1 MKLVL
6 QKNLLEL
13 LFPKRK
19 HITYKRMRKKWH
31 WLQTHTHKLK
41 SRIGKDMPS
50 KNSGKT
56 ISNLEFYTQRNC

>member
-19 HITYKRMRKKWH
+19 HITYKRMRKKALASH
-31 WLQTHTHKLK
+31 THTHTHKLK
-41 SRIGKDMPS
+41 SRISKDMPS
-50 KNSGKT
+50 KTSEEKQSPT
-56 ISNLEFYTQRNC
+56 